1 MPSKKHTRVAMLRSR
16 RVHPVKE
23 LRSVRPLGNMPVF
36 VVRSKASMVLLRYM
50 FTQRRQKP
58 ASERRRKG
66 FGEGKGI
73 LVGRNEMLEV
83 LTEDENDGVEV
94 PDFYVGFKR
103 M

>member
-1 MPSKKHTRVAMLRSR
+1 MLRSR

-23 LRSVRPLGNMPVF
+23 LRSVRPLGDMPVF

-66 FGEGKGI
+66 LGEGKGI
-73 LVGRNEMLEV
+73 TVGRNEMLEV
-83 LTEDENDGVEV
+83 LIEDEKDGVEAV
-94 PDFYVGFKR
+94 VVCEELKGK
-103 M
+103 